1 MPDSF
6 PNRYAFKQP
15 VPHSRYRWKDE
26 QRISPT
32 PDYRAST
39 EHKNAAAEKNTN
51 VHRSPLPGTRR
62 IHRRRS
68 PLLPSNTHVQH
79 CAALIC
85 AHLTDDTE
93 GSETLRD
100 TAELTYRQWY
110 ESATILCAT
119 VLDLIAFETG
129 SHPFTAIDN
138 HTPDRHEIF
147 PGPRHLPEATTAIIY
162 YDLHQRV
169 PEPDAGAGDQL
180 TNTLVVDV
188 AVRSLMR
195 MLDRQRHHLVDLVVT
210 EPAAQEGQHREMI
223 LLRITLRATTT
234 KPVQHRFQR
243 VTDPPPTLIAEQYER
258 DPSTP
263 KVVQPLSPRGA
274 SIGGTPLLPRTLEL
288 RICPVQPIN
297 APEGQG
303 AQRHP
308 TLYTTEP
315 PALQH

>member
-1 MPDSF
+1 MG
-6 PNRYAFKQP
+6 
-15 VPHSRYRWKDE
+15 SRIDCTIIVVSVMRLGRR
-26 QRISPT
+26 QRPIHFVEPT
-32 PDYRAST
+32 S
-39 EHKNAAAEKNTN
+39 NALDVLRGRCFTN
-51 VHRSPLPGTRR
+51 
-62 IHRRRS
+62 
-68 PLLPSNTHVQH
+68 
-79 CAALIC
+79 
-85 AHLTDDTE
+85 
-93 GSETLRD
+93 
-100 TAELTYRQWY
+100 
-110 ESATILCAT
+110 
-119 VLDLIAFETG
+119 
-129 SHPFTAIDN
+129 
-138 HTPDRHEIF
+138 
-147 PGPRHLPEATTAIIY
+147 
-162 YDLHQRV
+162 
-169 PEPDAGAGDQL
+169 GAGDQL

-223 LLRITLRATTT
+223 LLRITLRVTTT